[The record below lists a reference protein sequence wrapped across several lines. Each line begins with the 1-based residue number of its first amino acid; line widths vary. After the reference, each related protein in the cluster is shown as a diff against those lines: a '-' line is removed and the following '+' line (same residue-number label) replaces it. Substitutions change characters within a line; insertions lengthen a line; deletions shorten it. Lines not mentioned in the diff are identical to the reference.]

1 MAGNCLGFEYL
12 PHSVVR
18 FSAEWVDKRGAVF
31 AVGDPQ
37 KYSVCSARSH
47 DRDSVVPIGK
57 NGQDISMDV
66 AGGRIELFVLYPCRV
81 VLTGI
86 VDDRHV
92 DAAENL
98 YVYLDDRHVF
108 ESLQRPS
115 AEYPTVT

>member
-1 MAGNCLGFEYL
+1 M
-12 PHSVVR
+12 PHCVVR

-57 NGQDISMDV
+57 NGQDFSMDV

-86 VDDRHV
+86 ADDRHV